1 MNKKNSFIVTNTM
14 EKIKK
19 GDGRESDWLIVI
31 INKEV
36 KEKVSLKSDK
46 KINKETLWEES
57 NSRLGEQQMQKSS
70 VR

>member
-1 MNKKNSFIVTNTM
+1 M

-31 INKEV
+31 INREV

-46 KINKETLWEES
+46 KINKGTLWEES

>member
-1 MNKKNSFIVTNTM
+1 MNKKNSFIITNTM

-31 INKEV
+31 INREV

>member
-1 MNKKNSFIVTNTM
+1 M

-31 INKEV
+31 INREV

-46 KINKETLWEES
+46 KIDHSIYSFIHSISINLVFIIYKMLY
-57 NSRLGEQQMQKSS
+57 
-70 VR
+70 

>member
-1 MNKKNSFIVTNTM
+1 M

-31 INKEV
+31 INREV